1 MSNPDQIQRILF
13 EQIDVRGVVVGLE
26 TSYQEVLARHDYP
39 PVLQRVLGEMLAA
52 VGMLSATLKFEGRLL
67 LQAEGEGQVKM
78 LMAECNR
85 HQDLRA
91 IARYDGELGD
101 DLSFDQLLQNGR
113 IALTIEP
120 EKGQRYQGVVPLENE
135 TLAQCLQAYF
145 EQSEQLGTSIQL
157 ATDGQRAAG
166 LMLQVMPAEGRGDED
181 WNRVSMLASTLKDEE
196 LLQLDNEALLFRL
209 FHEEVCRLYE
219 PQPLRFRCDCSRER
233 SAEALKFM
241 TEEELLEILKE
252 QNGIIDVGCQ
262 FCNQTYNF
270 DETDIRALFSEP
282 GYLDEDGRMH

>member
-13 EQIDVRGVVVGLE
+13 EQIDVRGVVAGLE

-52 VGMLSATLKFEGRLL
+52 VSLFSSTLKFEGRLL
-67 LQAEGEGQVKM
+67 LQAQGEGQVR
-78 LMAECNR
+78 LLLAECNHHR
-85 HQDLRA
+85 DLRA
-91 IARYDGELGD
+91 IARFEGELAD
-101 DLSFDQLLQNGR
+101 DLTFDQLLENGR

-120 EKGQRYQGVVPLENE
+120 EKGHRYQGVVPLQGE

-145 EQSEQLGTSIQL
+145 EQSEQLDTTIKL
-157 ATDGQRAAG
+157 AADGERAAG

-181 WNRVSMLASTLKDEE
+181 WNRISTLASTLSDDE
-196 LLQLDNEALLFRL
+196 LLQLDNETLLLRL
-209 FHEEVCRLYE
+209 FHDEVCRLYE
-219 PQPLRFRCDCSRER
+219 PQPLQFRCDCSRER
-233 SAEALKFM
+233 SAEALKLM
-241 TEEELLEILKE
+241 TEQELLDILQA

-262 FCNQTYNF
+262 FCNRTYNF

-282 GYLDEDGRMH
+282 GYLDKDGRIH

>member
-1 MSNPDQIQRILF
+1 
-13 EQIDVRGVVVGLE
+13 
-26 TSYQEVLARHDYP
+26 
-39 PVLQRVLGEMLAA
+39 MLAA

-101 DLSFDQLLQNGR
+101 NLSFDQLLRNGR

-157 ATDGQRAAG
+157 AADGQHAAG

>member
-13 EQIDVRGVVVGLE
+13 EQIDVRGVVAGLE
-26 TSYQEVLARHDYP
+26 ASYREVLARHDYP
-39 PVLQRVLGEMLAA
+39 PVLQRTLGEMLAA
-52 VGMLSATLKFEGRLL
+52 VSMLSATLKFEGRLL
-67 LQAEGEGQVKM
+67 LQAEGEGQVKV
-78 LMAECNR
+78 LMAECNQ

-91 IARYDGELGD
+91 IARYDGEMAD

-120 EKGQRYQGVVPLENE
+120 DKGQRYQGVVPLEGE

-157 ATDGQRAAG
+157 AADGQRAAG

-241 TEEELLEILKE
+241 TEQELLEILKE

-282 GYLDEDGRMH
+282 GYLDKDGRMH

>member
-1 MSNPDQIQRILF
+1 
-13 EQIDVRGVVVGLE
+13 
-26 TSYQEVLARHDYP
+26 VLARHDYP
-39 PVLQRVLGEMLAA
+39 PVLQRTLGEMLAA
-52 VGMLSATLKFEGRLL
+52 VSMLSATLKFEGRLL

-78 LMAECNR
+78 LMAECNQ

-91 IARYDGELGD
+91 IARYDGELAD

-120 EKGQRYQGVVPLENE
+120 NKGQRYQGVVPLESE

-157 ATDGQRAAG
+157 AADGQRAAG

-181 WNRVSMLASTLKDEE
+181 WDRVSMLASTLKDEE

-241 TEEELLEILKE
+241 TEQELLEILKE

-282 GYLDEDGRMH
+282 GYLDKDGRMH

>member
-52 VGMLSATLKFEGRLL
+52 VSMLSATLKFDGRLL

-157 ATDGQRAAG
+157 AADGQRAAG

>member
-13 EQIDVRGVVVGLE
+13 EQIDVRGVVAGLE
-26 TSYQEVLARHDYP
+26 TSYQAVLARHDYP

-52 VGMLSATLKFEGRLL
+52 VGMLSSTLKFEGRLL

-78 LMAECNR
+78 LMAECNQ

-91 IARYDGELGD
+91 IARYDGELAD

-113 IALTIEP
+113 LALTIEP
-120 EKGQRYQGVVPLENE
+120 EKGQRYQGVVPLEGD

-157 ATDGQRAAG
+157 AADGKQAAG

-181 WNRVSMLASTLKDEE
+181 WNRISMLASTLKDEE
-196 LLQLDNEALLFRL
+196 LLRLDNEALLFRL

-241 TEEELLEILKE
+241 TEQELLGILKE
-252 QNGIIDVGCQ
+252 QNGVIDVGCQ

-282 GYLDEDGRMH
+282 GYLDKDGRMH